1 LLILLLFAYCYFYLF
16 VVDLKVTCDWTYCI
30 LSGGDDQVAGKA
42 VVVMGSMGE
51 GKENE
56 DDKGRACAHV

>member
-1 LLILLLFAYCYFYLF
+1 
-16 VVDLKVTCDWTYCI
+16 
-30 LSGGDDQVAGKA
+30 

-56 DDKGRACAHV
+56 DDKGRACAHVWNEQDFCG